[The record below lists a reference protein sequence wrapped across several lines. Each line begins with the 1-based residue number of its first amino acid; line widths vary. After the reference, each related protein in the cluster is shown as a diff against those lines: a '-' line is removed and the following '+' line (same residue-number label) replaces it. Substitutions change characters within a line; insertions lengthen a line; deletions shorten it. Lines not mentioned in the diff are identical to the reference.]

1 MEEHVTDV
9 GRTAERSFE
18 GGELGAGVCVIRVD
32 MAPGDGPRL
41 HRHPYEEVFV
51 VLEGEAEFTAG
62 EAKVGTAA
70 GESIVVPPDTPHL
83 FVNSGNGRL
92 RLVAI
97 HVSPSFDTEW
107 LEE

>member
-1 MEEHVTDV
+1 MTEV

-18 GGELGAGVCVIRVD
+18 GAALGAGVCVIRVE

-51 VLEGEAEFTAG
+51 VLEGDAEFTAG
-62 EAKVGTAA
+62 DAKVKATA

-83 FVNSGNGRL
+83 FVNSGQGRL

>member
-1 MEEHVTDV
+1 MEEHVTGV
-9 GRTAERSFE
+9 GRTGERSFE
-18 GGELGAGVCVIRVD
+18 GGALGAGVCVIRVD
-32 MAPGDGPRL
+32 MAPRDGPRL

-51 VLEGEAEFTAG
+51 VLEGDVEFTAG
-62 EAKVGTAA
+62 DEHVRATA
-70 GESIVVPPDTPHL
+70 GESLVVPPDTPHL
-83 FVNSGNGRL
+83 FVNAGEGRL

>member
-1 MEEHVTDV
+1 MGGHVTGV
-9 GRTAERSFE
+9 GRTGERTFE
-18 GGELGAGVCVIRVD
+18 GGDLGAGVCVIKVD
-32 MAPGDGPRL
+32 MAPGEGPRL

-51 VLEGEAEFTAG
+51 VLEGDAEFTAG
-62 EAKVGTAA
+62 DERLRATA

-83 FVNSGNGRL
+83 FVNAGEGRL

-97 HVSPSFDTEW
+97 HVSPAFDTEW

>member
-1 MEEHVTDV
+1 MEKRVSEV
-9 GRTAERSFE
+9 GRTGERTFE
-18 GGELGAGVCVIRVD
+18 GAELGAGVCVIRVE

-51 VLEGEAEFTAG
+51 VLEGDAEFTAG
-62 EAKVGTAA
+62 DEQVRATA
-70 GESIVVPPDTPHL
+70 GESIVVPPDIPHL
-83 FVNSGNGRL
+83 FVNAGEGRL